1 MCRKLDLN
9 PNEGLEGGWG
19 AGDWSNAR
27 GSGNVSFVLAEWGFG
42 GLWGLGRAFLGG
54 GGEANGSNTD
64 SFSFRGTGHLQPRSL
79 LAPFSF
85 LPAMNRNIKS
95 QKFKYLTI

>member
-9 PNEGLEGGWG
+9 PNEGLEGGWGGLG

-42 GLWGLGRAFLGG
+42 GLWGLGGG
-54 GGEANGSNTD
+54 FFRRRGGS
-64 SFSFRGTGHLQPRSL
+64 
-79 LAPFSF
+79 
-85 LPAMNRNIKS
+85 
-95 QKFKYLTI
+95 